1 MQDFLY
7 LKDYAAGNVHLID
20 IFVACS
26 RYEADFWQMA
36 WEPKAVADNTLN
48 NVKNAP
54 VEIHKRVLYSCLYLS
69 RFLANSKLPKVAEP
83 LFATAGRTINSSRSG
98 VAT

>member
-7 LKDYAAGNVHLID
+7 LKDYAAGNVHLIN

-26 RYEADFWQMA
+26 RYESRLLAGGLGV
-36 WEPKAVADNTLN
+36 EADNTLN
-48 NVKNAP
+48 NVKNAL

-83 LFATAGRTINSSRSG
+83 LFATAGRTISSSRSG